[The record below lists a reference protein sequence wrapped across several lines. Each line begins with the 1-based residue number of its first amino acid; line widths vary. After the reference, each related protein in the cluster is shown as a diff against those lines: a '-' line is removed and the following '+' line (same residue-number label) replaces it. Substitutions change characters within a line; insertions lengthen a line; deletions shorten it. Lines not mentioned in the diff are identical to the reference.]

1 MSFSSP
7 TNKPVLA
14 VILSRF
20 PFPLEK
26 GDKLRA
32 YYQIK
37 DLSKDFDIELIC
49 ISDIK
54 VSAENLK
61 ELDAFCKNIHVF
73 QLNKI
78 GMLWSLFTG
87 LFSKKPFQVHYFYQ
101 RWIHQKI
108 NEIILKTKPQHI
120 YCQLIRASEYV
131 KNHHQCKKTLDY
143 MDALSKGMER
153 RMQSA
158 KGARKELMKT
168 ESKRLTAYERSIF
181 DYFEFHTIISKQD
194 RQFILHPKQNTI
206 QIIPNGVDQKFFEF
220 DIQPSP
226 PFDLVFT
233 GNMSYPPN
241 IEAALYIK
249 NQLMPLLEKEIP
261 TIQCLISGANP
272 TNQLKKCDAPNFNV
286 SGWVEDIRDSYASA
300 RIFIAPMMLG
310 TGLQNKLLEAMAM
323 GLPCI
328 TTTLA
333 NNALKAIPN
342 EQILIA
348 DQEIDFVIQIQRLIN
363 DSVYYQQIAVA
374 GKAFVKEN
382 YQWSAI
388 NERLVGMIESK

>member
-1 MSFSSP
+1 M
-7 TNKPVLA
+7 V
-14 VILSRF
+14 
-20 PFPLEK
+20 
-26 GDKLRA
+26 
-32 YYQIK
+32 
-37 DLSKDFDIELIC
+37 
-49 ISDIK
+49 
-54 VSAENLK
+54 
-61 ELDAFCKNIHVF
+61 
-73 QLNKI
+73 
-78 GMLWSLFTG
+78 
-87 LFSKKPFQVHYFYQ
+87 
-101 RWIHQKI
+101 
-108 NEIILKTKPQHI
+108 
-120 YCQLIRASEYV
+120 
-131 KNHHQCKKTLDY
+131 
-143 MDALSKGMER
+143 
-153 RMQSA
+153 
-158 KGARKELMKT
+158 
-168 ESKRLTAYERSIF
+168 
-181 DYFEFHTIISKQD
+181 
-194 RQFILHPKQNTI
+194 
-206 QIIPNGVDQKFFEF
+206 
-220 DIQPSP
+220 
-226 PFDLVFT
+226 
-233 GNMSYPPN
+233 
-241 IEAALYIK
+241 
-249 NQLMPLLEKEIP
+249 PLLEKEIP

-342 EQILIA
+342 KQILIA

>member
-7 TNKPVLA
+7 INKPVLA

-363 DSVYYQQIAVA
+363 DSVYYQQIAEA